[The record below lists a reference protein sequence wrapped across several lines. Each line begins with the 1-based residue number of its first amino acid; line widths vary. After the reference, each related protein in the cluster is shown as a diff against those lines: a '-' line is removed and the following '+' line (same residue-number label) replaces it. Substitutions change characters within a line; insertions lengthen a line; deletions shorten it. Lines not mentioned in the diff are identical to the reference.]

1 MFNKNKQK
9 KKEVLRP
16 TEKATRNS
24 ILLLTKNQNI
34 EQEKE
39 EGRKRAPT
47 FSGNADLWQ
56 WEQKECLKHGRK
68 LREWR
73 NLVF

>member
-47 FSGNADLWQ
+47 FSGNADL
-56 WEQKECLKHGRK
+56 
-68 LREWR
+68 
-73 NLVF
+73 